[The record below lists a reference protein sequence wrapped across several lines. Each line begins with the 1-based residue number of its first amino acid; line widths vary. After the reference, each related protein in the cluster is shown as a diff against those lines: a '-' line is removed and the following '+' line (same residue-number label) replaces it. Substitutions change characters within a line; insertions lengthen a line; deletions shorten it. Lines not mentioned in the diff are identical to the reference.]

1 VNNKEGPLVW
11 RARPQGY
18 AHSRQILHDYQAN
31 MTIGMLTA
39 CIVYRA

>member
-1 VNNKEGPLVW
+1 
-11 RARPQGY
+11 
-18 AHSRQILHDYQAN
+18 